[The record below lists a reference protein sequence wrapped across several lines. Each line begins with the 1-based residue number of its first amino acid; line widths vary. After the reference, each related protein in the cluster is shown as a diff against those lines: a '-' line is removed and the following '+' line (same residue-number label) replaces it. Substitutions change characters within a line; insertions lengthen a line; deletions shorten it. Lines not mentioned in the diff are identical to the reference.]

1 MGPTGVLDVRACAI
15 ARFPVSVNA
24 SVNVPRKVT
33 SLLATRRRFRLAALT
48 AGVFGLA
55 AICTVV
61 ATQQIQ
67 DRVGMEHPLTAPLVV
82 SAGFG
87 LGVLA
92 SRVARA
98 LGR

>member
-1 MGPTGVLDVRACAI
+1 M
-15 ARFPVSVNA
+15 
-24 SVNVPRKVT
+24 
-33 SLLATRRRFRLAALT
+33 LATRRRLRLAA
-48 AGVFGLA
+48 ARVGVFGFA

-82 SAGFG
+82 GAGFG

-92 SRVARA
+92 SRVV
-98 LGR
+98 GRWR